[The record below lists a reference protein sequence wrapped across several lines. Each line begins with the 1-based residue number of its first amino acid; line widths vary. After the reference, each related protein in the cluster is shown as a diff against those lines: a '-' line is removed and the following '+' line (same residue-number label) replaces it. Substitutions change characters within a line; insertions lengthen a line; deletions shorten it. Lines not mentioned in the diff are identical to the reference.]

1 MHAVTNFLTIF
12 SKNIYRNSIEK
23 QFVKILIH
31 ITTLNSFLS
40 QTSVYSTNLS
50 SFVNGSDIPTA
61 SAQKNEKWKSLS
73 GFCVKLYYVLLIHL
87 IIHHL
92 LSRLLE
98 LQTTQHGN
106 NVKKSHKKCN
116 LAWAKING
124 FYMELDWRAKWS
136 LHCKAKGEII
146 KKGDAVLL
154 IYHSWNK
161 VQLYNFPPHLNHC
174 VVARLLQS
182 RNKKFCFTK
191 LSSSEEKK
199 KRRRR
204 KSWGKNFF
212 KSHFSRT
219 TETTIK

>member
-1 MHAVTNFLTIF
+1 MHKKVWSEEKSCLHFSYHACSNFLTIF
-12 SKNIYRNSIEK
+12 SKNIYRNSNEK
-23 QFVKILIH
+23 QFVKMLIH

-98 LQTTQHGN
+98 LQTSQHGN

-124 FYMELDWRAKWS
+124 FYMEMYWRTKWS
-136 LHCKAKGEII
+136 LQIEVGRA
-146 KKGDAVLL
+146 
-154 IYHSWNK
+154 
-161 VQLYNFPPHLNHC
+161 
-174 VVARLLQS
+174 
-182 RNKKFCFTK
+182 
-191 LSSSEEKK
+191 
-199 KRRRR
+199 
-204 KSWGKNFF
+204 
-212 KSHFSRT
+212 
-219 TETTIK
+219 

>member
-1 MHAVTNFLTIF
+1 METFFVSTMLFFKKRTSQIIHNLKVCTKKSDQKKNHAYIFLTMHAVTFWPFFPKIYM
-12 SKNIYRNSIEK
+12 YRNSNEK
-23 QFVKILIH
+23 QFVKMLIH

-98 LQTTQHGN
+98 LQTSQHGN

-124 FYMELDWRAKWS
+124 FYMELYWRAKWS
-136 LHCKAKGEII
+136 LQREVGRA
-146 KKGDAVLL
+146 
-154 IYHSWNK
+154 
-161 VQLYNFPPHLNHC
+161 
-174 VVARLLQS
+174 
-182 RNKKFCFTK
+182 
-191 LSSSEEKK
+191 
-199 KRRRR
+199 
-204 KSWGKNFF
+204 
-212 KSHFSRT
+212 
-219 TETTIK
+219 

>member
-1 MHAVTNFLTIF
+1 M
-12 SKNIYRNSIEK
+12 
-23 QFVKILIH
+23 LIH

-40 QTSVYSTNLS
+40 QTSVYSTILS

-98 LQTTQHGN
+98 LQTSQHGN

-116 LAWAKING
+116 LAWAKINSFLYG
-124 FYMELDWRAKWS
+124 A
-136 LHCKAKGEII
+136 CKAKGEII

-154 IYHSWNK
+154 IYF
-161 VQLYNFPPHLNHC
+161 LYL
-174 VVARLLQS
+174 
-182 RNKKFCFTK
+182 
-191 LSSSEEKK
+191 
-199 KRRRR
+199 
-204 KSWGKNFF
+204 
-212 KSHFSRT
+212 
-219 TETTIK
+219 